1 VRYPAGL
8 NYVVFNPAVLSAPRV
23 NCMLTYRLKGKHIL
37 VEKRPGTT
45 WRRIRVADL

>member
-1 VRYPAGL
+1 
-8 NYVVFNPAVLSAPRV
+8 
-23 NCMLTYRLKGKHIL
+23 MLTYRLKGKHIL